1 MKKNLFSLTAAASV
15 ALAGGASA
23 AITLD
28 GQGIPSEG
36 LALLATQSDPT
47 TFGDAVGG
55 GQDSAGG
62 GELNQIFGGF
72 DAMTG
77 KIELGITGNVEGN
90 FNKLWVFFDAVAGG
104 ENVLLNDNADGGFG
118 EINNMAGLT
127 FDAGFTADH
136 GLRFEVGDGFFGVN
150 RFDLIDNTGSSVVSG
165 GGPGDLP
172 LSDGNAGG
180 DVVVGWDNSNVLGVD
195 GASAAGAATA
205 TTGIE
210 LSIDVAALFGAAQS
224 DVNIAVFYGN
234 GDGSFISS
242 QVLAPSAT
250 GDNLGTSSAI
260 DFSGIAG
267 NQFVTISNVPEPA
280 SLALVALGGVAMLG
294 RRRSA

>member
-1 MKKNLFSLTAAASV
+1 MKKNSLCLTAAASV

-28 GQGIPSEG
+28 GQDIPSEG
-36 LALLATQSDPT
+36 LALLATQSNPT
-47 TFGDAVGG
+47 GFGDAVGG
-55 GQDSAGG
+55 GQNSAGG
-62 GELNQIFGGF
+62 GELNAIYGGY

-77 KIELGITGNVEGN
+77 KIELGITGNIEAN
-90 FNKLWVFFDAVAGG
+90 FNKLWIFFDAVAGG

-118 EINNMAGLT
+118 EINNVAGLT

-150 RFDLIDNTGSSVVSG
+150 QFDLIDNTASSVVSG
-165 GGPGDLP
+165 GGPDDLP
-172 LSDGNAGG
+172 LINVGNGT
-180 DVVVGWDNSNVLGVD
+180 VQIGWDNSNVLGVD
-195 GASAAGAATA
+195 GASADNAATA

-210 LSIDVAALFGAAQS
+210 LSIDVAALFGAVQS
-224 DVNIAVFYGN
+224 DVNITVIYGN
-234 GDGSFISS
+234 GDGSFMSN
-242 QVLAPSAT
+242 QVLGSAPVGT
-250 GDNLGTSSAI
+250 GNLGTASAI
-260 DFSGIAG
+260 DFSAIAG

-280 SLALVALGGVAMLG
+280 SLALLALGGLAMLG

>member
-1 MKKNLFSLTAAASV
+1 MKKSVFSLTAAASV

-36 LALLATQSDPT
+36 LALLATQTQPT
-47 TFGDAVGG
+47 TFGNATGG

-72 DAMTG
+72 DSGTG
-77 KIELGITGNVEGN
+77 QLELGITGNVEGN
-90 FNKLWVFFDAVAGG
+90 FNKLWIFFDAVSGG

-136 GLRFEVGDGFFGVN
+136 GLRFEVGSGFYGVN
-150 RFDLIDNTGSSVVSG
+150 QFDLIDNTASSVVSG

-172 LSDGNAGG
+172 LTNVGNGT
-180 DVVVGWDNSNVLGVD
+180 VQVGWDNSNVLGVD
-195 GASAAGAATA
+195 DVSAASAATA

-210 LSIDVAALFGAAQS
+210 LSIDVAALFGTTQR

-234 GDGSFISS
+234 GDASFISS
-242 QVLAPSAT
+242 QVLGPSAT
-250 GDNLGTSSAI
+250 GDNLGTSSQI
-260 DFSGIAG
+260 DFSAIAG
-267 NQFVTISNVPEPA
+267 DQFVPISNVPEPA